1 MDGSSEECK
10 LYAIKS
16 HEQEVDGYM
25 LILYF
30 KKYSPLSYYMY
41 RTTQR

>member
-16 HEQEVDGYM
+16 REQEVDGYM
-25 LILYF
+25 LILY

-41 RTTQR
+41 RATQT